1 MVMFTFAQKRKKEK
15 YQKHGM
21 PKNIIQ
27 EKSLNTQEVKYAK
40 EIWTM
45 IGPIRK
51 KVLFKCQF
59 YHCNKN
65 LQISKPNK
73 EIPIDSQRGQNISS
87 VFILLFH
94 ILNIS
99 NMYWMLRKN
108 QCTNGPQVQPI
119 LDRLVVRLGPG
130 PKIRPLMDGPATRKT
145 QVS

>member
-1 MVMFTFAQKRKKEK
+1 MVLCSLLPKKGKIPKTWFAKENYSRKVSK
-15 YQKHGM
+15 YVK
-21 PKNIIQ
+21 
-27 EKSLNTQEVKYAK
+27 VKYAK

-73 EIPIDSQRGQNISS
+73 EIPIDSQRGQNIFS
-87 VFILLFH
+87 VFILFFH

-99 NMYWMLRKN
+99 NTG
-108 QCTNGPQVQPI
+108 C
-119 LDRLVVRLGPG
+119 
-130 PKIRPLMDGPATRKT
+130 
-145 QVS
+145 

>member
-1 MVMFTFAQKRKKEK
+1 MVICSLLPKKGKKEK
-15 YQKHGM
+15 YQKHGNA
-21 PKNIIQ
+21 KENYSRKVSKYL
-27 EKSLNTQEVKYAK
+27 EKVIYAK

-73 EIPIDSQRGQNISS
+73 EIPIDSQRGQNIFS
-87 VFILLFH
+87 VLMLFFH

-99 NMYWMLRKN
+99 NTE
-108 QCTNGPQVQPI
+108 C
-119 LDRLVVRLGPG
+119 
-130 PKIRPLMDGPATRKT
+130 
-145 QVS
+145 